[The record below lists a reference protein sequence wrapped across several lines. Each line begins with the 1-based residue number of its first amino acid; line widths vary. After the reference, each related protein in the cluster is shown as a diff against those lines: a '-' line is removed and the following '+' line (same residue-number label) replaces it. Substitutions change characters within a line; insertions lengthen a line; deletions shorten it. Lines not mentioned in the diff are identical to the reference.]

1 MIRTRHACLDGGDNS
16 GGAIL
21 LLGSLLHNRSLHGL
35 HYGLRGGVK
44 LLGGNG
50 RVGHDDTLLMRLFA
64 AAASVNTTQNASYN
78 TSNDEEAAD
87 AEANVKFSFD
97 RNDQGHETN

>member
-1 MIRTRHACLDGGDNS
+1 MIWNSARTFKIFLMKLFPN
-16 GGAIL
+16 
-21 LLGSLLHNRSLHGL
+21 
-35 HYGLRGGVK
+35 

-78 TSNDEEAAD
+78 TSNLKRKLKRLIVNKSRNCKIESKIENGNCQDIIF
-87 AEANVKFSFD
+87 NIHF
-97 RNDQGHETN
+97 NDQNFKLLNEL